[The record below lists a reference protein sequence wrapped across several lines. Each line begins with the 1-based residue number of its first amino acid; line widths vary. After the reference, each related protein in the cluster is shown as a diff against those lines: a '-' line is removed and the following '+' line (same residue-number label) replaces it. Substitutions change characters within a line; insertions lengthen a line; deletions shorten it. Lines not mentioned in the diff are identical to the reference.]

1 MAELDNDVSDACEKR
16 ARLGMR
22 YGEGGGEKGLIKGV
36 RLP

>member
-22 YGEGGGEKGLIKGV
+22 YGGEGKGLIKRA